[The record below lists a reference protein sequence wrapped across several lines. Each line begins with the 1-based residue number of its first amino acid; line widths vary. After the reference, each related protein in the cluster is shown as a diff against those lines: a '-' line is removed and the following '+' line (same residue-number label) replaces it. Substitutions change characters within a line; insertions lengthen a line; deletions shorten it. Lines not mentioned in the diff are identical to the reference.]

1 MFSCDQHSFGISQY
15 SIINLLAFWTNSNVV
30 SRFQNFSVMDL
41 VILLLAGRTAN
52 SYGMASAAGLT
63 EPGNHKWKVMQVV
76 SPIYSKGIKPEAY
89 VFGNFILSY
98 SPIKFTYQPLV
109 LNR

>member
-1 MFSCDQHSFGISQY
+1 
-15 SIINLLAFWTNSNVV
+15 
-30 SRFQNFSVMDL
+30 MDL
-41 VILLLAGRTAN
+41 VILLLAGRIAN

-109 LNR
+109 LNRWRLHMEEIITWRNQAATQSELK

>member
-1 MFSCDQHSFGISQY
+1 
-15 SIINLLAFWTNSNVV
+15 
-30 SRFQNFSVMDL
+30 MDL

-89 VFGNFILSY
+89 VRV
-98 SPIKFTYQPLV
+98 KFSETSFFLIARSNLLTSRYY
-109 LNR
+109 